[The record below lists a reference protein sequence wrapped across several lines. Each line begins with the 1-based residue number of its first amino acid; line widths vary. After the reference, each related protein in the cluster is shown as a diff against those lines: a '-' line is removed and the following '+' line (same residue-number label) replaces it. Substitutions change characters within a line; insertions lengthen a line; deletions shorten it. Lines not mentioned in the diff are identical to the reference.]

1 MPRKSRPLT
10 AASRHIGTIRITASG
25 SVQLSYCA
33 ASSRKT
39 KTTEAAKM
47 SRPEFAG
54 KLLLQRELGPFE
66 AEARGSVSAAIFSIA
81 AIACPVE
88 TPGSVDPC
96 TSAAG

>member
-1 MPRKSRPLT
+1 MPRSSRPLT

-39 KTTEAAKM
+39 NTTEAAKI
-47 SRPEFAG
+47 SRPELPASFSCSASSVHSKPKPG
-54 KLLLQRELGPFE
+54 
-66 AEARGSVSAAIFSIA
+66 GSVSAAIFSIA
-81 AIACPVE
+81 AIAWPVE
-88 TPGSVDPC
+88 KPGSVEPC